1 MVPQTSMATLL
12 PAMAIVGAAM
22 RLGTMTT
29 PRVIMVTVIMATAT
43 VVMVMVIVGAGA
55 TVTVQGDMATAGA
68 IMTALAMATIVTVM
82 ATMEATMPYHLTMPP
97 PTGPM
102 GRWTALAFR

>member
-1 MVPQTSMATLL
+1 MATLL
-12 PAMAIVGAAM
+12 PATVGAVM

-43 VVMVMVIVGAGA
+43 AVMVMVIVGAGA
-55 TVTVQGDMATAGA
+55 TVTVQGDMAITAEV
-68 IMTALAMATIVTVM
+68 IMTALAMATIRTVM
-82 ATMEATMPYHLTMPP
+82 ATKEATMPYHLTMPP

>member
-1 MVPQTSMATLL
+1 MATLL
-12 PAMAIVGAAM
+12 SAMAIVGVAM
-22 RLGTMTT
+22 RLGIMTT

-43 VVMVMVIVGAGA
+43 AVMVMVIAGAGA
-55 TVTVQGDMATAGA
+55 MVTVQGDMAMAITAGV
-68 IMTALAMATIVTVM
+68 IMTALAMATIRTVM
-82 ATMEATMPYHLTMPP
+82 ATKEATMPYHLTMPP

>member
-1 MVPQTSMATLL
+1 MATLL
-12 PAMAIVGAAM
+12 PAMAIVRVAM

-43 VVMVMVIVGAGA
+43 AVMVMVIVGAGA
-55 TVTVQGDMATAGA
+55 TVTVQGDMAITAEV
-68 IMTALAMATIVTVM
+68 IMTALAMATIRTVM
-82 ATMEATMPYHLTMPP
+82 ATKEATMPYHLTMPP

>member
-1 MVPQTSMATLL
+1 MATLL
-12 PAMAIVGAAM
+12 PAIVGAAM

-43 VVMVMVIVGAGA
+43 AVMVMVTVV
-55 TVTVQGDMATAGA
+55 TVTVQGDMAITAEV
-68 IMTALAMATIVTVM
+68 IMTALAMATIRTVM
-82 ATMEATMPYHLTMPP
+82 ATKEATMPYHLTMPP
-97 PTGPM
+97 PMGPM

>member
-1 MVPQTSMATLL
+1 MVTQTSMATLL

-29 PRVIMVTVIMATAT
+29 PRVIMVTVIMVTATA
-43 VVMVMVIVGAGA
+43 VMVMVIVGAGA

-82 ATMEATMPYHLTMPP
+82 ATMEATMPYHLTTPP

>member
-1 MVPQTSMATLL
+1 MATLL

-29 PRVIMVTVIMATAT
+29 PRVIMVTVIMVTATA
-43 VVMVMVIVGAGA
+43 VMVMVIAGAGA
-55 TVTVQGDMATAGA
+55 MATTVQGDMATTAGA

-97 PTGPM
+97 PMGPM
-102 GRWTALAFR
+102 GRWTAPAFR

>member
-1 MVPQTSMATLL
+1 MVTLTSMATLL
-12 PAMAIVGAAM
+12 PAIVGAAM

-29 PRVIMVTVIMATAT
+29 PRVIMVTVIMVTAT
-43 VVMVMVIVGAGA
+43 VVMVMAIVGAGA
-55 TVTVQGDMATAGA
+55 MATTVQGDMATAGA

-82 ATMEATMPYHLTMPP
+82 ATMEATMPYHLTTPP

>member
-1 MVPQTSMATLL
+1 MATLL
-12 PAMAIVGAAM
+12 PATVGAVM

-43 VVMVMVIVGAGA
+43 AVMVMVIVGAGA
-55 TVTVQGDMATAGA
+55 TVTVQGDMTTTAGV
-68 IMTALAMATIVTVM
+68 IMTALAMATIRTVM

>member
-1 MVPQTSMATLL
+1 MATLL
-12 PAMAIVGAAM
+12 PAMAIVGVAM
-22 RLGTMTT
+22 RLGIMTT

-43 VVMVMVIVGAGA
+43 AVMVMVIVGAGA
-55 TVTVQGDMATAGA
+55 TVTVQGDMAITAEV
-68 IMTALAMATIVTVM
+68 IMTALAMATIRTVM
-82 ATMEATMPYHLTMPP
+82 ATKEATMPYHLTMPP

>member
-1 MVPQTSMATLL
+1 MATLL
-12 PAMAIVGAAM
+12 PAIVGAAM

-43 VVMVMVIVGAGA
+43 VVMVMAIVGAGA
-55 TVTVQGDMATAGA
+55 MATTVQGDMATAGA

>member
-1 MVPQTSMATLL
+1 MATLL
-12 PAMAIVGAAM
+12 PAMAIVGVAM

-43 VVMVMVIVGAGA
+43 AVMVMVIVGAGA
-55 TVTVQGDMATAGA
+55 MAMATVQGDMTTTAGV
-68 IMTALAMATIVTVM
+68 IMTALAMATIRTVM
-82 ATMEATMPYHLTMPP
+82 ATKEATMPYHLTMPP

>member
-1 MVPQTSMATLL
+1 MVTLL

-29 PRVIMVTVIMATAT
+29 LRVIMVTVIMATAT
-43 VVMVMVIVGAGA
+43 AVMVMVIAGAGA
-55 TVTVQGDMATAGA
+55 TVTVQGDMATTAGV
-68 IMTALAMATIVTVM
+68 IMTALAMATIRTVM
-82 ATMEATMPYHLTMPP
+82 ATKEATMPYHLTMPP

>member
-1 MVPQTSMATLL
+1 MATLL
-12 PAMAIVGAAM
+12 PATVGAVM

-43 VVMVMVIVGAGA
+43 AVMVMVIVGAGA
-55 TVTVQGDMATAGA
+55 MAMATVQGDMATTAGV
-68 IMTALAMATIVTVM
+68 IMTALAMATIRTVM
-82 ATMEATMPYHLTMPP
+82 ATKEATMPYHLTMPP

>member
-1 MVPQTSMATLL
+1 MATLL
-12 PAMAIVGAAM
+12 PAMAIVGVAM

-43 VVMVMVIVGAGA
+43 AVMVMVIAGAGA
-55 TVTVQGDMATAGA
+55 TVTVQGDMAITAGV
-68 IMTALAMATIVTVM
+68 IMTALAMATIRTVM
-82 ATMEATMPYHLTMPP
+82 ATKEATMPYHLTMPP

>member
-1 MVPQTSMATLL
+1 MATLL
-12 PAMAIVGAAM
+12 PAMDMVGVAM

-43 VVMVMVIVGAGA
+43 AVMVMVIVGAGA
-55 TVTVQGDMATAGA
+55 TVTVQGDMAITAEV
-68 IMTALAMATIVTVM
+68 IMTALAMATIRTVM
-82 ATMEATMPYHLTMPP
+82 ATKEATMPYHLTMPP

>member
-1 MVPQTSMATLL
+1 MATLL

-29 PRVIMVTVIMATAT
+29 LRVIMVTVIMATAT
-43 VVMVMVIVGAGA
+43 AVMVMVIVGAGA
-55 TVTVQGDMATAGA
+55 MAMATVQGDMTTTAGV
-68 IMTALAMATIVTVM
+68 IMTALAMATIRTVM
-82 ATMEATMPYHLTMPP
+82 ATKEATMPYHLTMPP